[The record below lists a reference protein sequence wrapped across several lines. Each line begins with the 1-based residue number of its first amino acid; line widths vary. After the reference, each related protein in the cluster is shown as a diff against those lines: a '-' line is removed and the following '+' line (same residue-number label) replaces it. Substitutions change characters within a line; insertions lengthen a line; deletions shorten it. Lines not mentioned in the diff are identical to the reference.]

1 MDAQLSFIMANQALI
16 KNGDLIMDPFVGTG
30 SLLVAAACFG
40 AYVIGTDIDYLM
52 LHGKT
57 RPTRIQERVNI
68 KPKARI
74 QTQEFLKLN
83 LVCNI
88 CSSQNLEQM
97 MNQCMQI

>member
-16 KNGDLIMDPFVGTG
+16 KNGDLVMDPFVGTG

-57 RPTRIQERVNI
+57 RPTRIQARVNI
-68 KPKARI
+68 N
-74 QTQEFLKLN
+74 ELKY
-83 LVCNI
+83 
-88 CSSQNLEQM
+88 S
-97 MNQCMQI
+97 